1 MLTDFKLPD
10 AVKKII
16 RLLNQ
21 HHFEAFLVG
30 GCVRDHLLHKQIHDY
45 DIATSALPSCVM
57 EIFAPVCKIIPTGI
71 RHGTVTLLTDG
82 MEIEVTTYR
91 IEQNYI
97 NHRTP
102 SAVSFTD
109 DLIQDLSRRDF
120 TINAMAAHP
129 DLGIIDPFGGQQDI
143 KKGIIRTVGDP
154 AVRMEEDALRLLRA
168 FRFYCSLGFKLDK
181 ELRSV
186 IRQKAGLLAFI
197 SKERVRSELN
207 RILCSPKKQLLHEM
221 LKLQLLPHIFPQ
233 LLPLIHLQQETP
245 WHLYDV
251 FDHTD
256 HALDQAL
263 GQPLVQR
270 LALIYHDCGKAFT
283 KTYDQHHTAH
293 FKGHAQQSAQ
303 IAETALR
310 ALTYDNK
317 TIRHVC
323 AIILLHDERL
333 KPQEAALRRFLLK
346 TDFDYQ
352 LAYDV
357 LQVQICDNL
366 AKNTKKTKAEIDGIK
381 RSVQMIEEMEQ
392 NSFSLTLKE
401 LAVNGN
407 DLKALG
413 LQGKQIR
420 DMLAFLL
427 DHVIEQ
433 PKDNEKNILIQLA
446 LQRQAKKRII

>member
-1 MLTDFKLPD
+1 MYDYHIHMDFTSGDTPQEFLRKTAEAGVTGGAIISPHPLGYVREEGTDQRWENLLAMVLQFTSETPTFLPVFWIDPTD
-10 AVKKII
+10 ADISRQIEVATEHGVSGFKII
-16 RLLNQ
+16 CN
-21 HHFEAFLVG
+21 HFYP
-30 GCVRDHLLHKQIHDY
+30 K
-45 DIATSALPSCVM
+45 DI
-57 EIFAPVCKIIPTGI
+57 
-71 RHGTVTLLTDG
+71 
-82 MEIEVTTYR
+82 
-91 IEQNYI
+91 
-97 NHRTP
+97 
-102 SAVSFTD
+102 
-109 DLIQDLSRRDF
+109 
-120 TINAMAAHP
+120 
-129 DLGIIDPFGGQQDI
+129 
-143 KKGIIRTVGDP
+143 
-154 AVRMEEDALRLLRA
+154 
-168 FRFYCSLGFKLDK
+168 
-181 ELRSV
+181 
-186 IRQKAGLLAFI
+186 
-197 SKERVRSELN
+197 
-207 RILCSPKKQLLHEM
+207 
-221 LKLQLLPHIFPQ
+221 LKPM
-233 LLPLIHLQQETP
+233 
-245 WHLYDV
+245 
-251 FDHTD
+251 
-256 HALDQAL
+256 
-263 GQPLVQR
+263 
-270 LALIYHDCGKAFT
+270 
-283 KTYDQHHTAH
+283 
-293 FKGHAQQSAQ
+293 AQ

-366 AKNTKKTKAEIDGIK
+366 AKNTEKTKAEIDGIK